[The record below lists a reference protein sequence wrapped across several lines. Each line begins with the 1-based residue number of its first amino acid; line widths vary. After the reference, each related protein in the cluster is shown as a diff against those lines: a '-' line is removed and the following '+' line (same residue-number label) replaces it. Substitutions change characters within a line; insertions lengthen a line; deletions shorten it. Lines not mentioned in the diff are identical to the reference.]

1 MNLLHMKYAVEIA
14 ETSSINKAAEK
25 LYVGQSALSRAIKEL
40 ESSLG
45 VTLFDRSARG
55 MTLTPDGEVFIRYAR
70 TILKQVDAVEE
81 LFSRGDVSRKRFSLS
96 VPRASYIAEAFAQ
109 FSRKITED
117 AEAEVFYR
125 ETNSI
130 QTIKNVQ
137 KEDYRLGIIRFSED
151 NDRYYRSLMEEKEL
165 TGVLITEFR
174 YVLLMRADSPLA
186 ALETITYD
194 DLHRCMEIAHA
205 DPSVPSLPIEDG
217 KKEDACE
224 TPGRRIY
231 VFERA
236 SQFSLLSEN
245 PDTFMWVSPV
255 PKSLLDR
262 YGLVERECAS
272 DRGVYKDVFIHRK
285 DYTLTPLDNAFIEHL
300 IRVKRETI
308 H

>member
-14 ETSSINKAAEK
+14 ETNSINKAAEK

-81 LFSRGDVSRKRFSLS
+81 LFAHGDVSRKRFSLS
-96 VPRASYIAEAFAQ
+96 APRASYIAEALARFTKNLVA
-109 FSRKITED
+109 D
-117 AEAEVFYR
+117 CEAEVFYR
-125 ETNSI
+125 ETNSL

-137 KEDYRLGIIRFSED
+137 KEDYRLGIIRFSEE
-151 NDRYYRSLMEEKEL
+151 NDRYYRSLMQEKEL

-174 YVLLMRADSPLA
+174 YVLVMRADSPLA
-186 ALETITYD
+186 RLETITPD
-194 DLHRCMEIAHA
+194 DLRDYVEIAHA

-217 KKEDACE
+217 KKEEPGEA
-224 TPGRRIY
+224 PGRRIF

-236 SQFSLLSEN
+236 SQFSLLTAN
-245 PDTFMWVSPV
+245 PDTFMWVSPI
-255 PKSLLDR
+255 PKSMLER
-262 YGLVERECAS
+262 FGLIERECAAN
-272 DRGVYKDVFIHRK
+272 RGIYKDVFIHRK
-285 DYTLTPLDNAFIEHL
+285 DYTPTPLDNAFLEEL

-308 H
+308 R

>member
-14 ETSSINKAAEK
+14 ETNSINKAAEK

-81 LFSRGDVSRKRFSLS
+81 LFAHGDVSRKRFSLS
-96 VPRASYIAEAFAQ
+96 APRASYIAEALARFTKNLTA
-109 FSRKITED
+109 D
-117 AEAEVFYR
+117 CEAEVFYR
-125 ETNSI
+125 ETNSL

-137 KEDYRLGIIRFSED
+137 KEDYRLGIIRFSEE
-151 NDRYYRSLMEEKEL
+151 NDRYYRSLMQEKEL

-174 YVLLMRADSPLA
+174 YVLVMRADSPLA
-186 ALETITYD
+186 RLETITTE
-194 DLHRCMEIAHA
+194 DLRNYVEIAHA

-217 KKEDACE
+217 KKEEPGEA
-224 TPGRRIY
+224 PGRRIF

-236 SQFSLLSEN
+236 SQFSLLAAN
-245 PDTFMWVSPV
+245 PDTFMWVSPI
-255 PKSLLDR
+255 PKAMLER
-262 YGLVERECAS
+262 FGLIERECAAN
-272 DRGVYKDVFIHRK
+272 RGIYKDVFIHRR
-285 DYTLTPLDNAFIEHL
+285 DYTPTPLDNAFLEEL

-308 H
+308 R

>member
-14 ETSSINKAAEK
+14 ETNSINKAAEK

-81 LFSRGDVSRKRFSLS
+81 LFAHGDVSRKRFSLS
-96 VPRASYIAEAFAQ
+96 APRASYIAEALARFTKNLVA
-109 FSRKITED
+109 D
-117 AEAEVFYR
+117 CEAEVFYR
-125 ETNSI
+125 ETNSL

-137 KEDYRLGIIRFSED
+137 KEDYRLGIIRFSEE
-151 NDRYYRSLMEEKEL
+151 NDRYYRSLMQEKEL

-174 YVLLMRADSPLA
+174 YVLVMCADSPLA
-186 ALETITYD
+186 RLETITPD
-194 DLHRCMEIAHA
+194 DLRDYVEIAHA

-217 KKEDACE
+217 KKEEPGEA
-224 TPGRRIY
+224 PGRRIF

-236 SQFSLLSEN
+236 SQFSLLAAN
-245 PDTFMWVSPV
+245 PDTFMWVSPI
-255 PKSLLDR
+255 PKSMLER
-262 YGLVERECAS
+262 FGLIERECAAN
-272 DRGVYKDVFIHRK
+272 RGIYKDVFIHRK
-285 DYTLTPLDNAFIEHL
+285 DYTPTPLDNAFLEEL

-308 H
+308 R

>member
-14 ETSSINKAAEK
+14 ETNSINKAAEK

-81 LFSRGDVSRKRFSLS
+81 LFAHGDVSRKRFSLS
-96 VPRASYIAEAFAQ
+96 APRASYIAEALARFTKNLTA
-109 FSRKITED
+109 D
-117 AEAEVFYR
+117 CEAEVFYR
-125 ETNSI
+125 ETNSL

-137 KEDYRLGIIRFSED
+137 KEDYRLGIIRFSEE
-151 NDRYYRSLMEEKEL
+151 NDRYYRSLMQEKEL

-174 YVLLMRADSPLA
+174 YVLVMRADSPLA
-186 ALETITYD
+186 RLETITTE
-194 DLHRCMEIAHA
+194 DLRNYVEIAHA

-217 KKEDACE
+217 KKEE
-224 TPGRRIY
+224 PGEVPGRRIF

-236 SQFSLLSEN
+236 SQFSLLAAN
-245 PDTFMWVSPV
+245 PDTFMWVSPI
-255 PKSLLDR
+255 PKAMLER
-262 YGLVERECAS
+262 FGLIERECAAN
-272 DRGVYKDVFIHRK
+272 RGIYKDVFIHRK
-285 DYTLTPLDNAFIEHL
+285 DYTPTPLDNAFLEEL

-308 H
+308 R